1 VHLEAPNVKVLLVD
15 DRPSNILA
23 LESILQDSGL
33 ELLTAASGEEALR
46 HLLRHDVAMILLD
59 VQMPGLDGYTTA
71 SLIRQRERSRDTP
84 IIFITASSPTEAY
97 VARGYELGAVDYVFR
112 PIEPHI
118 LRSKVAV
125 FSELYRKREQVRQQA
140 ERLLRA
146 NDELDRRVQERT
158 AELARTNE
166 ALQAEI
172 AERQRAEEQRTQLLA
187 REQAARAQAE
197 AAEARYR
204 NLFEGTAE
212 AILIVDGE
220 GRFLDANPAAL
231 TLLAYSREELQQMRL
246 EQIVAASGNGTDAPG
261 VTLQLS
267 DYWRGEFEA
276 RRKDDSLVAVEGQT
290 TAVELPDGPVC
301 VVGLRDISERR
312 ALQRMQQDFIAMVS
326 HELQTPLTSLK
337 GYAQF
342 MQRRATYSEKAVA
355 TILSQVNRLERLI
368 GDLLALTR
376 LESGRLELRRAP
388 LDLVPLVRTSAE
400 QVAQLAA
407 EHKIRVEAPPQP
419 LIGCWDQDRLTQ
431 ILDNLLTNAVK
442 YSPGGGEI
450 QVRVDDLGGQARV
463 TIVDQGVG
471 IPPEAL
477 PYLFR
482 RFYRV
487 NHPHTSAQGLGLG
500 LYIAKSLV
508 DAHGGQIR
516 AESAVGQGTTISFTL
531 PYTPPNG
538 ETHTTTDL
546 LARSS

>member
-1 VHLEAPNVKVLLVD
+1 MHPEGLSVNVLLVD

-23 LESILQDSGL
+23 LESLLQDSGL
-33 ELLTAASGEEALR
+33 TLLTASSGEEALR
-46 HLLRHDVAMILLD
+46 QLLRHDVAMILLD
-59 VQMPGLDGYTTA
+59 VQMPGLDGYATA
-71 SLIRQRERSRDTP
+71 ALIRERERTRDTP
-84 IIFITASSPTEAY
+84 IVFITASSPTEAY
-97 VARGYELGAVDYVFR
+97 VARGYELGAVDYIFR
-112 PIEPHI
+112 PIQPHI

-125 FSELYRKREQVRQQA
+125 FVELYRKREQVRQQA

-158 AELARTNE
+158 AELARTNT

-187 REQAARAQAE
+187 REQAARAHAE

-204 NLFEGTAE
+204 SLFEGTAE
-212 AILIVDGE
+212 AILILDGE
-220 GRFLDANPAAL
+220 GRFLDANPAAMR
-231 TLLAYSREELQQMRL
+231 LLAYSREELQERRL
-246 EQIVAASGNGTDAPG
+246 DDVVSSNASD
-261 VTLQLS
+261 LS
-267 DYWRGEFEA
+267 VPDITALDSQYWRGEFEA
-276 RRKDDSLVAVEGQT
+276 RRKDGSLVAVEGQT
-290 TAVELPDGPVC
+290 TSVALPDGTVC

-342 MQRRATYSEKAVA
+342 MQRRETYSAKAVD

-388 LDLVPLVRTSAE
+388 LDLVALVRSSVE
-400 QVAQLAA
+400 QAAQLSADHHVSLDVPA
-407 EHKIRVEAPPQP
+407 EP
-419 LIGCWDQDRLTQ
+419 LTGCWDQDRLTQ
-431 ILDNLLTNAVK
+431 ILDNLLTNAIK

-450 QVRVDDLGGQARV
+450 RVRVEDLADEAQV
-463 TIVDQGVG
+463 TISDNGVG

-477 PYLFR
+477 PYLFQ

-487 NHPHTSAQGLGLG
+487 SNPHTNAQGLGLG
-500 LYIAKSLV
+500 LYITKALV

-516 AESAVGQGTTISFTL
+516 AESTVGQGTTISFTL
-531 PYTPPNG
+531 PYAPPNG
-538 ETHTTTDL
+538 ETHSSTDL
-546 LARSS
+546 VARSS